1 MAVDNQGLS
10 DRVAAGEVSREF
22 LVDRALLRQGHILSH
37 ELRRNEP
44 EKGPVVAMRHL
55 ARAGEVIH
63 GPDLHL
69 PDERCRLGLQ
79 GNNRGLEG
87 QGVQLIELTCQIA
100 SRNRQSLL
108 ATSNHLAHSLAR
120 RLK

>member
-1 MAVDNQGLS
+1 
-10 DRVAAGEVSREF
+10 
-22 LVDRALLRQGHILSH
+22 
-37 ELRRNEP
+37 
-44 EKGPVVAMRHL
+44 MRHL

-63 GPDLHL
+63 RPDLHL
-69 PDERCRLGLQ
+69 PDERCRLWLK

-100 SRNRQSLL
+100 PRNSLSLL

-120 RLK
+120 RPK